1 MPSGTSS
8 KSILHFAQNL
18 KEDRF
23 QEWAPKYHTFLDLR
37 SQRKVELIPIEN
49 IKEVPIAM
57 FVGEVDS
64 IATLEDA

>member
-23 QEWAPKYHTFLDLR
+23 QEWAPSYHTFLDLR